1 VPYDCRSVV
10 CIPFMRSFFK
20 AMVFKTMKIEANT
33 AGGTRD
39 MKRNGL
45 VITRSPTPTCTI
57 CRVFSPE
64 IFSFFRNTSL
74 KATKPRII
82 NKKIKKVI
90 HSELKGWYIGNFP
103 SFFTGFIL
111 LHLIIFSKMFYL
123 NNVIPQFQSQ
133 TCLPIKTDICTANPP
148 AGGLLRKYKETF
160 KKRFPMRSFPMG
172 TSSRRGT
179 NWGTNRRYLYPK
191 GISSRRDKL
200 RNLELSLL

>member
-1 VPYDCRSVV
+1 MRIKNVIGKKTVPYDCRSVV

-90 HSELKGWYIGNFP
+90 HSELKGWVYFITPNY
-103 SFFTGFIL
+103 FFQD
-111 LHLIIFSKMFYL
+111 
-123 NNVIPQFQSQ
+123 V
-133 TCLPIKTDICTANPP
+133 LPKQCNSSVSVTDV
-148 AGGLLRKYKETF
+148 
-160 KKRFPMRSFPMG
+160 
-172 TSSRRGT
+172 SS
-179 NWGTNRRYLYPK
+179 
-191 GISSRRDKL
+191 D
-200 RNLELSLL
+200 